1 MNARK
6 QWQKQALA
14 WVALAG
20 LTLSVFVWLETQPH
34 PPLLWPPSPG
44 LGKTAKNDLDQSVT
58 GDAMTDAPFL
68 RRLPPL
74 DVQVYANPR
83 SQVGRLLASFLAPYQ
98 RLRLQGQSALRI
110 QFVDPA
116 SNPARVRMNQ
126 VDVNGEILLRLR
138 DAGPDGPLVHLQ
150 ALDKELFL
158 NAWWRLAR
166 ISQEK
171 PPPWILLGQGFGSR
185 DIDDSS
191 NNGIGR
197 WVRALQKGGYRV
209 TSLPL
214 DRLADVASTQADAV
228 VILPSPQ
235 AAVPP
240 NLLAQVAAAAS
251 PRLRLLWLHEPEL
264 ASVQSELEL
273 ALGLMSVAENKG
285 VPPAAMD
292 KSGTT
297 ATDESATRLVGL
309 ADFEQNSLL
318 DRMPAP
324 VLMPGVLAFQPVD
337 EGATPDTWQPL
348 LGNGKGEKVIWRR
361 PGQVVVGD
369 SDFISN
375 AYLNQG
381 GNRVLAQRLLD
392 DVLGQPHYI
401 PAQASRSS
409 QLVFT
414 QSGLLTFS
422 VLLLFGL
429 PVLFVLMAIWRW
441 RSYRRLMTR

>member
-44 LGKTAKNDLDQSVT
+44 LGKTAKNDLDQSMT
-58 GDAMTDAPFL
+58 GDAMTDAPFV

-98 RLRLQGQSALRI
+98 RLRLQGQPALRV
-110 QFVDPA
+110 QFVDPT

-138 DAGPDGPLVHLQ
+138 DAGPDGPLLHLQ

-171 PPPWILLGQGFGSR
+171 PPPWVLLGQGFGSR
-185 DIDDSS
+185 AIDDSS

-214 DRLADVASTQADAV
+214 DRLAEVASTQADAV
-228 VILPSPQ
+228 VVLPAPQ

-240 NLLAQVAAAAS
+240 DLLAQAAAAAS

-273 ALGLMSVAENKG
+273 ALGLMSVAESKG
-285 VPPAAMD
+285 APLDATN
-292 KSGTT
+292 KSG
-297 ATDESATRLVGL
+297 AAANDSAIGLVGL
-309 ADFEQNSLL
+309 ADFEEDSLL
-318 DRMPAP
+318 ERMPAP
-324 VLMPGVLAFQPVD
+324 VLMPGVLAFQPVAEEAVGD
-337 EGATPDTWQPL
+337 AWQPL
-348 LGNGKGEKVIWRR
+348 LGNGKGEKVIWHR

-392 DVLGQPHYI
+392 NLLGQPHYI

-429 PVLFVLMAIWRW
+429 PVLFVLVAIWRW
-441 RSYRRLMTR
+441 RSHRRLVTR